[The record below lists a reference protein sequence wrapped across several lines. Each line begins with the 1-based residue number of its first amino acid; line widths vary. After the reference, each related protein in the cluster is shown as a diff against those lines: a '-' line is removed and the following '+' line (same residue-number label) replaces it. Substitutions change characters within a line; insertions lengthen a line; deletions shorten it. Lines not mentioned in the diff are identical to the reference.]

1 MVKGSGVTPQ
11 SLSRHKAVFI
21 ELKLKP
27 PTIPLFTTKIYDYN
41 NKEWERLNEDLR
53 LTDWSH
59 VLGMGNADEMAETW
73 TIKYKEIQLKYI
85 PIRTVKITPNDA
97 PWITVQSKK
106 SLKHRNQLYKVDR
119 NANTD
124 NAWRRYRDKRNL
136 VIEEI
141 CEAKRKY
148 TLNRIKPAVTRDDKL
163 WWKLVKNV

>member
-1 MVKGSGVTPQ
+1 M
-11 SLSRHKAVFI
+11 
-21 ELKLKP
+21 E
-27 PTIPLFTTKIYDYN
+27 
-41 NKEWERLNEDLR
+41 
-53 LTDWSH
+53 
-59 VLGMGNADEMAETW
+59 NADEMAETW

-148 TLNRIKPAVTRDDKL
+148 TLKYQDRINTAVTRDDKL
-163 WWKLVKNV
+163 WWKLVKNVLYQQKGSYPSMETGNKCAMTPRQSGSVFIL